1 MDNLIPILILSLI
14 GSVLALIGGIIF
26 LFNCQWAQ
34 KLICYS
40 TPFAA
45 GVLLTVSL
53 LGVLPEA
60 VELLNQTAF
69 LIVLFSFLAAY
80 LFEHFLFGLH
90 HHDNQLHCNHLN
102 QGSIPLVI
110 IGDTIHNFVDGIV
123 IASSYLVNPGL
134 GIITTISTFLHEI
147 PHEIADFAILNAAGW
162 KKRSIITVNLVSAL
176 ATIVAALFVLF
187 IPIDEKLNGIF
198 LAIAG
203 GLFLYLSA
211 SDFLP
216 HIDEIEINR
225 HKMLAALLIGV
236 IIMLI
241 TFKLIPHSQEVHQDQ
256 DKFIPIAS
264 EVSGK

>member
-1 MDNLIPILILSLI
+1 M
-14 GSVLALIGGIIF
+14 
-26 LFNCQWAQ
+26 
-34 KLICYS
+34 
-40 TPFAA
+40 
-45 GVLLTVSL
+45 
-53 LGVLPEA
+53 
-60 VELLNQTAF
+60 
-69 LIVLFSFLAAY
+69 
-80 LFEHFLFGLH
+80 
-90 HHDNQLHCNHLN
+90 
-102 QGSIPLVI
+102 
-110 IGDTIHNFVDGIV
+110 
-123 IASSYLVNPGL
+123 
-134 GIITTISTFLHEI
+134 
-147 PHEIADFAILNAAGW
+147 
-162 KKRSIITVNLVSAL
+162 NLVSAL